1 MRLHGTVMPDQE
13 QSAEHKLRD
22 VYTVF
27 APNSFPMKINPII
40 RRNVFKINV
49 NTETC
54 IPNNFDNTRAR
65 PETLPATI
73 FPGIMKK

>member
-1 MRLHGTVMPDQE
+1 M
-13 QSAEHKLRD
+13 
-22 VYTVF
+22 YTVF

-65 PETLPATI
+65 PETLKFFDYLLLFLTY
-73 FPGIMKK
+73 GS